1 MLSHARILLVENEP
15 VLALELAQTI
25 VEANGTI
32 AATARSRE
40 EALELAIS
48 SEINVAVLDVK
59 LPDGK
64 SFAVAKLL
72 EERGI
77 PFLFCTGD
85 IADSQQFSDWPDV
98 PVIAKPYKTEN
109 MISELISLLKR
120 RDPPRRLT
128 GTG

>member
-15 VLALELAQTI
+15 LLALELAQTI
-25 VEANGTI
+25 LEANGTI

-40 EALELAIS
+40 EALKLAIS

-85 IADSQQFSDWPDV
+85 IADQQQFKDWPGV
-98 PVIAKPYKTEN
+98 PVIGKPYKTET
-109 MISELISLLKR
+109 MIDGIISLLQQS
-120 RDPPRRLT
+120 PRAIKLSKT
-128 GTG
+128 G